1 MTVRGRKI
9 ALYLGVPLGILL
21 VLVVSAALWYFLKMT
36 SEIGKMSAIDSQEVV
51 SGIYAIKDESYINF
65 YVVKSGSGLIAI
77 DSGQNQ
83 NNVKNELTKLNLDP
97 LKVAAVFLTHTDS
110 DHVGALG
117 VFPNAKVYLSQEEE
131 QIINGRTPRWLIV
144 SNQLPAHYELLADN
158 QIVEVADCRVRC
170 ILTPGHT
177 PGSMSYVVNDRYLF
191 TGDTLSLR
199 NNKVSVFN
207 EFFNMDTDKQKNSIA
222 KLSELPNVRYIFTA
236 HYGYSANYQNSFA
249 DWTGK

>member
-51 SGIYAIKDESYINF
+51 SGIYAIKDEGYINF
-65 YVVKSGSGLIAI
+65 YVVKSDSGLIAI
-77 DSGQNQ
+77 DSGQYQ

-110 DHVGALG
+110 DHNGALAL
-117 VFPNAKVYLSQEEE
+117 FPNAQVYLSKEEE
-131 QIINGRTPRWLIV
+131 QMIKGRTPRGLII

-191 TGDTLSLR
+191 TGDTLSLK

-222 KLSELPNVRYIFTA
+222 KLSKLPNVRYIFTA
-236 HYGYSANYQNSFA
+236 HYGHSANYQNSFV